1 MRSAIVNSRLLG
13 GGAYCSIGIT
23 SILSRPNT
31 GRRWGW
37 GRASGDRKSTRLNS
51 SHVAISYAVFCLKK
65 KAGVDRVILARRL
78 PIDDILACANDRVA
92 ARRAA
97 CADTFGFLQKP
108 DAHLKT
114 KIGRSERADRTNID
128 RIKGIVIFQPLA
140 WMRGQDCVTASVDK
154 TEHIVLGDFLAETNA
169 ARTEN
174 AAFVI
179 ERDARPEHDIFR
191 LLYLVLEEPRLAG
204 AVIDAEFL

>member
-1 MRSAIVNSRLLG
+1 MQIIEIESAII
-13 GGAYCSIGIT
+13 AH
-23 SILSRPNT
+23 P
-31 GRRWGW
+31 
-37 GRASGDRKSTRLNS
+37 
-51 SHVAISYAVFCLKK
+51 
-65 KAGVDRVILARRL
+65 AGVDRVILARRL
-78 PIDDILACANDRVA
+78 PIDDIFACANDCVA
-92 ARRAA
+92 AGRAA

-140 WMRGQDCVTASVDK
+140 WMRRQDCVTAAVDEA
-154 TEHIVLGDFLAETNA
+154 EHIVLRDFLAETNA

-179 ERDARPEHDIFR
+179 ERNARSQHDVLRF
-191 LLYLVLEEPRLAG
+191 LYFVLEEPRLAG